1 MGGSHH
7 PSASPRAAVS
17 GRKWTS
23 PLGSRSR
30 SRPLGSSPRTR
41 GRAETGCRGPS
52 EEAVIFEPPG
62 LTTIHFDSAHSL
74 EETLIRYV
82 RLYNHQ
88 IQQKAIGHMSLVQAL
103 KEWQEKRP
111 ELFKKKVYY
120 LTALD
125 TMAC

>member
-1 MGGSHH
+1 M
-7 PSASPRAAVS
+7 
-17 GRKWTS
+17 
-23 PLGSRSR
+23 
-30 SRPLGSSPRTR
+30 
-41 GRAETGCRGPS
+41 
-52 EEAVIFEPPG
+52 
-62 LTTIHFDSAHSL
+62 
-74 EETLIRYV
+74 IRYV